1 MPYIIEELFDT
12 IIYSATEMRK
22 RFHSLHAYPD
32 RLEYWK
38 RLQKIFESAIALHT
52 IRLGK
57 FRILDT
63 HIYNSIMKLPEKT
76 INGFGHEQL
85 IEPHHLL
92 IELVKNPSIYRL
104 SNNVMLLLY
113 LAFIYGNYNGL
124 SYSERNTGYKLDLTE
139 DEVNSLGNIQTYP
152 LTDQDFKKSLGLD
165 YADSVQNLRFHT
177 VLHPSTPRC
186 FDTGLQSKPII
197 KTVRIASNPL
207 CFDTF
212 SRLRDTYIKT
222 LRKYITGKTTL
233 TAMRAEG
240 ELREALLGR
249 PQPP

>member
-1 MPYIIEELFDT
+1 MLLV
-12 IIYSATEMRK
+12 A
-22 RFHSLHAYPD
+22 
-32 RLEYWK
+32 RLEGGDVA
-38 RLQKIFESAIALHT
+38 S
-52 IRLGK
+52 
-57 FRILDT
+57 
-63 HIYNSIMKLPEKT
+63 
-76 INGFGHEQL
+76 
-85 IEPHHLL
+85 PH
-92 IELVKNPSIYRL
+92 
-104 SNNVMLLLY
+104 
-113 LAFIYGNYNGL
+113 
-124 SYSERNTGYKLDLTE
+124 
-139 DEVNSLGNIQTYP
+139 P
-152 LTDQDFKKSLGLD
+152 L
-165 YADSVQNLRFHT
+165 

>member
-38 RLQKIFESAIALHT
+38 RLQKIFESGIALHT

-139 DEVNSLGNIQTYP
+139 DEVNSLGNIQTYIEP
-152 LTDQDFKKSLGLD
+152 NTNSFLIKFSEDVFLDEYVVNQLG
-165 YADSVQNLRFHT
+165 SVKDICHNIRELFQKN
-177 VLHPSTPRC
+177 
-186 FDTGLQSKPII
+186 II
-197 KTVRIASNPL
+197 I
-207 CFDTF
+207 
-212 SRLRDTYIKT
+212 
-222 LRKYITGKTTL
+222 
-233 TAMRAEG
+233 
-240 ELREALLGR
+240 
-249 PQPP
+249 

>member
-139 DEVNSLGNIQTYP
+139 DEVNSLGNIQTYIEP
-152 LTDQDFKKSLGLD
+152 NTNSFLIKFSEDVFLDEYVVNQLG
-165 YADSVQNLRFHT
+165 SVKDICHNIRELFQKN
-177 VLHPSTPRC
+177 
-186 FDTGLQSKPII
+186 II
-197 KTVRIASNPL
+197 I
-207 CFDTF
+207 
-212 SRLRDTYIKT
+212 
-222 LRKYITGKTTL
+222 
-233 TAMRAEG
+233 
-240 ELREALLGR
+240 
-249 PQPP
+249 

>member
-1 MPYIIEELFDT
+1 M
-12 IIYSATEMRK
+12 
-22 RFHSLHAYPD
+22 
-32 RLEYWK
+32 
-38 RLQKIFESAIALHT
+38 
-52 IRLGK
+52 
-57 FRILDT
+57 T
-63 HIYNSIMKLPEKT
+63 HILQN
-76 INGFGHEQL
+76 
-85 IEPHHLL
+85 
-92 IELVKNPSIYRL
+92 IELKK
-104 SNNVMLLLY
+104 
-113 LAFIYGNYNGL
+113 F
-124 SYSERNTGYKLDLTE
+124 K
-139 DEVNSLGNIQTYP
+139 YP

-177 VLHPSTPRC
+177 VLHPSTPR
-186 FDTGLQSKPII
+186 
-197 KTVRIASNPL
+197 